1 MNSGITTWFE
11 LANKLKPYLLV
22 VVYKDM
28 CEHVRELADESIR
41 TQTEFPSVVGEHLE
55 SCGDCSQYIAL
66 CSVVSI
72 AGRPP
77 IQMPPVELSNRI
89 ASSTFAKPFVWSGM
103 FRKPAMWAPA
113 LGVMAAAG
121 WLLATPRDAK
131 EPVKHE
137 NIAMSRSAGGIVISQ
152 KPAKQI
158 VPSSTQ
164 SFRSSVTVSNGTPS
178 GTPSVARTKVRQEV
192 KRITDSRIR
201 ELVVATGG
209 SVAIPENTRSATS
222 GVSGVDI
229 AAANPIGPRVPN
241 ITTDMDP
248 VVDVQMPKSVRNATG
263 RASLVLASVD
273 DEVERDDLRASFQS
287 QLNQQSESFRTTIS
301 NAPMHGVDTNRINV
315 VNAPVV
321 TGGK

>member
-1 MNSGITTWFE
+1 
-11 LANKLKPYLLV
+11 
-22 VVYKDM
+22 M

-41 TQTEFPSVVGEHLE
+41 TRSEFPVVVGDHLE
-55 SCGDCSQYIAL
+55 SCEDCSQYIAL
-66 CSVVSI
+66 CSLVSV

-77 IQMPPVELSNRI
+77 MQMPPVELSNRI
-89 ASSTFAKPFVWSGM
+89 ASSTFAKPFLWSGM
-103 FRKPAMWAPA
+103 LRKPAMWAPA

-121 WLLATPRDAK
+121 WLIATPRDAK
-131 EPVKHE
+131 EPVKPEHL
-137 NIAMSRSAGGIVISQ
+137 AMAGSAGGIVISPT
-152 KPAKQI
+152 PAKQI
-158 VPSSTQ
+158 HPSSTQ
-164 SFRSSVTVSNGTPS
+164 SFRSSVTTSNKTPW
-178 GTPSVARTKVRQEV
+178 GKPSVARTKVRQDVE
-192 KRITDSRIR
+192 RITDSSIR
-201 ELVVATGG
+201 EVVVATRG

-229 AAANPIGPRVPN
+229 AAANPIGTRVPD
-241 ITTDMDP
+241 ITTDINP

-301 NAPMHGVDTNRINV
+301 NTPMHGVDTNRINV